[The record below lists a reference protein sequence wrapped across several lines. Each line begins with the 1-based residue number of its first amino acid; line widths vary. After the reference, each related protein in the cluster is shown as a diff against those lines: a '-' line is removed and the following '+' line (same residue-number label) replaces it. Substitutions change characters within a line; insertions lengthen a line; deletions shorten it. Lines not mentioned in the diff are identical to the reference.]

1 MPKTKSSNRLA
12 TAKAI
17 LLGGKEIIPCSAYK
31 SSYKEYKV
39 LEGKSKKYREYIR
52 RSLSGYDVS
61 GIPARSLSA
70 L

>member
-17 LLGGKEIIPCSAYK
+17 LLGSKEIIPYSTYK

-39 LEGKSKKYREYIR
+39 LEGKSKRYREYIR
-52 RSLSGYDVS
+52 HSLSRCNVS
-61 GIPARSLSA
+61 GILARSLST

>member
-17 LLGGKEIIPCSAYK
+17 LLSSKEIIPCSAYK
-31 SSYKEYKV
+31 SFYKEYKV
-39 LEGKSKKYREYIR
+39 LEGKLKRYREYVR
-52 RSLSGYDVS
+52 CSLSCYNVS
-61 GIPARSLSA
+61 GIPARSLFA